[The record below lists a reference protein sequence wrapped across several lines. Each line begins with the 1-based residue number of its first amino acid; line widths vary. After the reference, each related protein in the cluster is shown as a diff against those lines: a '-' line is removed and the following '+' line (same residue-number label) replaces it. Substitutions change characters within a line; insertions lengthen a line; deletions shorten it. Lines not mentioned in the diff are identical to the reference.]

1 MKTAL
6 IIVDVQYDFLPG
18 GRLPVKDGDRVIPV
32 INAVQGRF
40 DIVAA
45 TQDWHPVNHASFA
58 GSHPGKSP
66 GETVVI
72 EGIVQ
77 VLWPSHCVQD
87 TRGASLSINLE
98 RRFLRRVFH
107 KGVEKEVHSYSTF
120 FDNAHRRDTGLDAYL
135 KAEGVTD
142 VYFAGLATDYCV
154 KYSALDAAALGY
166 AAHVIIDACRGIDLK
181 PGDIDAAV
189 AGMQGAGVRIVESK
203 DIMAG

>member
-18 GRLPVKDGDRVIPV
+18 GRLPVKDGDQVIPV
-32 INAVQGRF
+32 INAVQGGF

-58 GSHPGKSP
+58 GSHPGRSP

-72 EGIVQ
+72 GGIVQ

-107 KGVEKEVHSYSTF
+107 KGVEKEVDSYSTF

-189 AGMQGAGVRIVESK
+189 AEMRGAGVRIVESK
-203 DIMAG
+203 DITVG